1 MKDTDCFTHVLSL
14 ALQTSHW
21 QSTVYHH
28 INLHYIVVKMPMFRK
43 VTKYRLNYRK

>member
-28 INLHYIVVKMPMFRK
+28 INLHCSQDANVSKSYQI
-43 VTKYRLNYRK
+43 